1 MIYRLYCSERERVT
15 AGERETVRWRII
27 RFHMS
32 EIVRVLQNVSY
43 ENQLSHHINLTPG
56 FKGNIHWI
64 LQHHCKF
71 LRTSRSLHFDFT
83 GDQLYIRTT
92 LCVRCYTTSKSI
104 RTEDVKLSIFQT
116 LWIQKWTTILHLI
129 ANINTAISRQYWLHA
144 CLNKF
149 TDLWMIFFSTETLCI
164 TRSAKSMLLKFTHSW
179 PPWMRPISP
188 YAQPMIYTA
197 KTSWRPQLFLLA
209 SKLADLLTYSSRP
222 IKPRQENRC
231 K

>member
-1 MIYRLYCSERERVT
+1 MSAMRISSLTTSIWHQALKGTSTEYFNI
-15 AGERETVRWRII
+15 TVNFCVHPEAFILI
-27 RFHMS
+27 S
-32 EIVRVLQNVSY
+32 QVISY
-43 ENQLSHHINLTPG
+43 TLEL
-56 FKGNIHWI
+56 
-64 LQHHCKF
+64 
-71 LRTSRSLHFDFT
+71 
-83 GDQLYIRTT
+83 

-129 ANINTAISRQYWLHA
+129 ANINTAISRQYWLHP

-149 TDLWMIFFSTETLCI
+149 TDLWMIFFPTETLCI

-179 PPWMRPISP
+179 PPWMQPISP